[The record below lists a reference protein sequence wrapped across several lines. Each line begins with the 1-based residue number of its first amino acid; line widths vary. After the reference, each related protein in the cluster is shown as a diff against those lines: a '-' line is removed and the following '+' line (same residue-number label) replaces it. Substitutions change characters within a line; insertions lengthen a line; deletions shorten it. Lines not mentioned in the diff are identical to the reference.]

1 MRAIVQDR
9 KLSGPAALWVTLLL
23 LTPSI
28 ISFLASAVLSRG
40 ADFPSSAL
48 WFVYNDS
55 LYIGCVGV
63 IVAAILT
70 VVKAVQGQISRVF
83 VWLMGA
89 SVIAAV
95 FLLWYAHHV
104 YRNPWYASI

>member
-1 MRAIVQDR
+1 MSAVMQDR
-9 KLSGPAALWVTLLL
+9 KLSGPAAFWLTLLL
-23 LTPSI
+23 IAPSI
-28 ISFLASAVLSRG
+28 ISFLASAVLSRE

-48 WFVYNDS
+48 WFLYNDS
-55 LYIGCVGV
+55 LYIGYVGV
-63 IVAAILT
+63 VIAGILT
-70 VVKAVQGQISRVF
+70 VFKAVQGQISRVF